1 MDKFKIK
8 PNKLYFIHSYSK
20 MPVQIFVIESYNRI
34 ALLAGDI
41 SRTISQNL
49 SQTHCTPD
57 NVGNAD
63 HKTPCQ
69 AVFTTFNLQS

>member
-1 MDKFKIK
+1 MKVC
-8 PNKLYFIHSYSK
+8 FIHSYSK
-20 MPVQIFVIESYNRI
+20 MQVQIFVIESYNRI

-41 SRTISQNL
+41 YRTISQNL

-57 NVGNAD
+57 NVGTD